1 MHKEKNKLTNK
12 REHVNCEDGDPPSEN
27 DHTTTRDML
36 HACMHYWI
44 RHGRTREQASS
55 RNNYHPSCTQC
66 PAGSGIFVGC
76 GKKHEASHQDK
87 KDGTHQQKQ

>member
-1 MHKEKNKLTNK
+1 MVIPHYRNLA
-12 REHVNCEDGDPPSEN
+12 PSEN
-27 DHTTTRDML
+27 DHTTTRDSML
-36 HACMHYWI
+36 HACIIGLDMAAPENKQQKQLSSIMH
-44 RHGRTREQASS
+44 G
-55 RNNYHPSCTQC
+55 CTQC